1 MFDNIILSLLIFFPI
16 IAGITTLILPS
27 QNKEAIKISS
37 LYASFIN
44 LFFAGVLFYNF
55 QNTSGFQ
62 FMINIPWYPQ
72 LGVNYKVGVDGIS
85 ILLVLISSIL
95 TPFAILGTWN
105 KIRDKHRA
113 FYGAL
118 LMAEG
123 FMIGSALSLD
133 MFLFYVFWELMLLPV
148 FLIVGVWGESKKLAI
163 TAKFFV
169 YTMVG
174 SLGMLFSM
182 LYLYQAHFKQFG
194 FYSFDI
200 ADIYRINV
208 PIEYSAVLFFMFLA
222 AFAIKA
228 PLFPFHSWLPD
239 TYTEAPTS
247 GTVILS
253 AVMAKLGVYGM
264 IRFIIPI
271 FPYTFQQYANLLM
284 VMAVIGTIYGALLA
298 LVQKDIKRVIA
309 YSSMSHLGYIV
320 MGVFAL
326 NVQALQGSVIQ
337 MLNHALSTGALFLI
351 AGFIEERVRT
361 RKIEHLGGLM
371 TQLPVLGSFFMLAMF
386 SSIGLPGLNG
396 FVGEFLI
403 FLGVFG
409 TSPIL

>member
-1 MFDNIILSLLIFFPI
+1 
-16 IAGITTLILPS
+16 
-27 QNKEAIKISS
+27 
-37 LYASFIN
+37 
-44 LFFAGVLFYNF
+44 
-55 QNTSGFQ
+55 
-62 FMINIPWYPQ
+62 
-72 LGVNYKVGVDGIS
+72 
-85 ILLVLISSIL
+85 
-95 TPFAILGTWN
+95 
-105 KIRDKHRA
+105 
-113 FYGAL
+113 
-118 LMAEG
+118 
-123 FMIGSALSLD
+123 
-133 MFLFYVFWELMLLPV
+133 
-148 FLIVGVWGESKKLAI
+148 
-163 TAKFFV
+163 
-169 YTMVG
+169 MVG

-409 TSPIL
+409 TSPILSAFATSSVILGAAYMLWMFQRVMFGKSEKEIKFDFKKLRANEILVLVPISLKEKIAQKYLNAQKEIRFVK